1 MCYLSC
7 EKLGAQDS
15 FFWSSQGQEVEIKK
29 KSTGPWFFVSPK
41 GINKLEAFLHG
52 QVLVQVYGTWLQ
64 KLALHVEANIL
75 GHTMMMSKMK
85 APMLKV
91 VDSTLADPDFLRSK
105 TNNQIQWT
113 KPESDPLL
121 GFSSYDIL
129 LNLMDQNSK
138 GFDFMQVL
146 IVSKGFKGFAF
157 SEQTEESLSR
167 FFGQTKGQV
176 SHRWGTMSIVSK
188 LIAATED
195 GVIDDRERQ
204 DLQVLLHHVF
214 FFAFLPNVAR
224 ISLAMIC
231 IFYAI
236 SLETPGIPRR
246 SRSFLW
252 FVVSKFSGRNGR
264 HAQIGGSIATTGL
277 GFICSQIFPSSLD
290 VQNCWKLRWIF
301 VKQISLYSVVT
312 DLMLLATSWRCT

>member
-1 MCYLSC
+1 MKSL
-7 EKLGAQDS
+7 ARRTH
-15 FFWSSQGQEVEIKK
+15 FFLSSQGQEVEIKK
-29 KSTGPWFFVSPK
+29 QSTGPWFFVFPK
-41 GINKLEAFLHG
+41 RINKLEAFLHG

-91 VDSTLADPDFLRSK
+91 VDSTLAHPDFLRSK
-105 TNNQIQWT
+105 TNNQIQWP

-214 FFAFLPNVAR
+214 FCFSSQCCKNFTCHDLHILCNQPWDPWNSTKIPV
-224 ISLAMIC
+224 ILVIC
-231 IFYAI
+231 GVKIFRTKWA
-236 SLETPGIPRR
+236 TCPDWWKHCNNRPGVYLQPDF
-246 SRSFLW
+246 SFVL
-252 FVVSKFSGRNGR
+252 GRPKLLKVEMDICQTN
-264 HAQIGGSIATTGL
+264 
-277 GFICSQIFPSSLD
+277 FII
-290 VQNCWKLRWIF
+290 
-301 VKQISLYSVVT
+301 
-312 DLMLLATSWRCT
+312 

>member
-15 FFWSSQGQEVEIKK
+15 FFLSSQGQEVEIKK

-214 FFAFLPNVAR
+214 FLLFFPMLQEFHLPWSAYFMQSALRPLEFHEDPGHSCDLWCQNFQDEMGDMPRLVEALQQQAWGLFAARFFLRPW
-224 ISLAMIC
+224 
-231 IFYAI
+231 
-236 SLETPGIPRR
+236 T
-246 SRSFLW
+246 
-252 FVVSKFSGRNGR
+252 SK
-264 HAQIGGSIATTGL
+264 I
-277 GFICSQIFPSSLD
+277 
-290 VQNCWKLRWIF
+290 VE
-301 VKQISLYSVVT
+301 
-312 DLMLLATSWRCT
+312 SWDGYLSNKFHYIV

>member
-1 MCYLSC
+1 MCCLSC

-15 FFWSSQGQEVEIKK
+15 FFLSSQGQEVEIKK
-29 KSTGPWFFVSPK
+29 QSTGPWFFVFPK
-41 GINKLEAFLHG
+41 RINKLEAFLHG

-91 VDSTLADPDFLRSK
+91 VDSTLAHPDFLRSK
-105 TNNQIQWT
+105 TNNQIQWP

-157 SEQTEESLSR
+157 SEQTEESLSSLDKQR
-167 FFGQTKGQV
+167 GRYPIVEVRWV
-176 SHRWGTMSIVSK
+176 SWANWLQQRKMELLMT
-188 LIAATED
+188 AR
-195 GVIDDRERQ
+195 DRIFRCFCIM
-204 DLQVLLHHVF
+204 F

-290 VQNCWKLRWIF
+290 VQICWKLRWIF